1 MRGRRH
7 VSRGAAELRDVPLRR
22 RQALRGSSPRCMR
35 QPCAESSAS
44 RSDAGAFTGRPPWSW
59 EGSCPTGIRTP
70 TNRSRV
76 CRATV
81 TPSGR
86 EVPTQYS
93 TSGQAA
99 SADPSVAD
107 AERGR
112 RGAGAGLTCGGGV
125 RQPAAGAGRAG
136 TILIHYR
143 DCSSAGAGVRVP
155 DRSGR
160 LRRLDERAGAYRA
173 AHRGAVRD
181 RNPLARGAP
190 RHGSG
195 GPGGVRGYRHRSSA
209 WHLPVRRR
217 LSGLQPQGGLP
228 LPLPPDRRRRRPR
241 GRPAWSWMPRST
253 CRVSSPS

>member
-1 MRGRRH
+1 M
-7 VSRGAAELRDVPLRR
+7 SRGAAELRDVATAPSGRCCADLAPVHATAVRGVKCVAFRR
-22 RQALRGSSPRCMR
+22 RRVYRP
-35 QPCAESSAS
+35 
-44 RSDAGAFTGRPPWSW
+44 PPWSW

-86 EVPTQYS
+86 EVPTEYS
-93 TSGQAA
+93 TSGRLRQPIRL
-99 SADPSVAD
+99 S
-107 AERGR
+107 RTRNGGGT

-195 GPGGVRGYRHRSSA
+195 GPGGVRGYRHRPSA